1 MFCGK
6 CGKNIGDS
14 KVCPYC
20 NPQNPANEVFGQPKD
35 EVDSPTVL
43 LSGMDPTNP
52 YPSDDDDVRTTLFTD
67 TAASAPEASLGGN
80 PDDAD
85 NPTVLLS
92 GINPANPYQ
101 SSEED
106 VKTTLFNDTAATNP
120 EASLSGNQG
129 DDVDSPTVLLSGL
142 RQEQA
147 PAAPARNDYASASQ
161 QNPYGYNSP
170 VGQPIENQA
179 PQNNSYSYSSPAMQT
194 PVSTPSY
201 NSAPVT
207 EEPKKKKSKKGL
219 VIGIVTSILVVLIG
233 AGVILYF
240 TVLKDLFAYNSAID
254 HKDKAEYSDAIDIFE
269 DLGDY
274 KDSQAQITEC
284 KYLLAKQQIDD
295 GEYEEARSTLTELGD
310 YKDSKDQLDKCN
322 YLDAKQMLA
331 DGKYDEAKTAFKAL
345 GDYED
350 SKELIKECDY
360 GRATKLLNDK
370 KYTEAKKIFESLN
383 GYSDSKTK
391 IKECDYNIAKSKISS
406 NPSDAIDILEDLGSY
421 EDSEKLLKQ
430 AKMNYCKKNKDSS
443 NATTYKYLKELK
455 EANYSGAAALYKELY
470 TIKIINVY
478 WNTDTSDHS
487 TKMTKIKEGEKAVL
501 HFEMT
506 GYTPDT
512 YYFKVQ
518 LKAYDA
524 SGASDED
531 EMGGIYTRFAYGLL
545 GASKG
550 TLTVEIYSADGS
562 EKLYTATVQ
571 IV

>member
-43 LSGMDPTNP
+43 LSGINPTNP
-52 YPSDDDDVRTTLFTD
+52 YPSDDDDVKTTLFSD
-67 TAASAPEASLGGN
+67 AAAAAPEASLGGA
-80 PDDAD
+80 AD
-85 NPTVLLS
+85 EGDTPTVLLS
-92 GINPANPYQ
+92 GIDPANPYP
-101 SSEED
+101 SGDED
-106 VKTTLFNDTAATNP
+106 VKTTLYSETAATNP
-120 EASLSGNQG
+120 EASLSGAPD

-142 RQEQA
+142 RQDQA
-147 PAAPARNDYASASQ
+147 PAAPAQNNYESAPQ
-161 QNPYGYNSP
+161 QNQYAYNSP
-170 VGQPIENQA
+170 VGQPIENPA
-179 PQNNSYSYSSPAMQT
+179 PQNNSYSYPSPVTPA

-201 NSAPVT
+201 NPSAA

-219 VIGIVTSILVVLIG
+219 VIGIVTGVLVVLIG

-240 TVLKDLFAYNSAID
+240 TVLKDMFAYNSAVD
-254 HKDKAEYSDAIDIFE
+254 HKDKAEYSEAIDIFTE
-269 DLGDY
+269 LGDY
-274 KDSQAQITEC
+274 KDSASQITEC

-295 GEYEEARSTLTELGD
+295 GDYEEARATLTELGD
-310 YKDSKDQLDKCN
+310 YKDSKDELDRCN

-331 DGKYDEAKTAFKAL
+331 DGEYDEAKTAFKAL

-370 KYTEAKKIFESLN
+370 KYTEAKKIFETLN

-455 EANYSGAAALYKELY
+455 AENYSGAAALYKELY

-487 TKMTKIKEGEKAVL
+487 TKMTKISEGEKAVL